1 MFAVGRFLASDG
13 ATAVLALPNSAH
25 VERAS
30 VDCEE
35 VARAFGSH
43 FGRPV
48 RLRLVSETEVGTSR
62 PSPAPVG
69 DGRPASDTGKE
80 GYGAPGQGGTATAEM
95 SGAAAGEEMLD
106 PDDLDPL
113 GEQVPGD
120 AASWA
125 QERLMQMFPGAE
137 EV

>member
-1 MFAVGRFLASDG
+1 MS
-13 ATAVLALPNSAH
+13 SQ
-25 VERAS
+25 
-30 VDCEE
+30 
-35 VARAFGSH
+35 
-43 FGRPV
+43 
-48 RLRLVSETEVGTSR
+48 R
-62 PSPAPVG
+62 PSPREG
-69 DGRPASDTGKE
+69 DDD
-80 GYGAPGQGGTATAEM
+80 
-95 SGAAAGEEMLD
+95 AGEEILD